1 MNVNVCVEEI
11 LEASKNV
18 DRGLISISEYNS
30 IKNNLMCSLRTN
42 RKPLSLFQKV
52 KQQTVVFVVSKLN
65 ILRTKK
71 HLFFATAR
79 T

>member
-30 IKNNLMCSLRTN
+30 IKNDLMCSLRAN

-52 KQQTVVFVVSKLN
+52 KNETSVFINSNLY
-65 ILRTKK
+65 ILRSKK
-71 HLFFATAR
+71 YFFFMKAKA
-79 T
+79 

>member
-11 LEASKNV
+11 LEASRKV

-30 IKNNLMCSLRTN
+30 IKNDIMCSYRAS
-42 RKPLSLFQKV
+42 REPVSLFQKI
-52 KQQTVVFVVSKLN
+52 KKQTVVFVTSKLN
-65 ILRTKK
+65 TLRTRK
-71 HLFFATAR
+71 HFFFATAR